1 MNSQSFCCLKI
12 FNGGHAIF
20 QQYSTENVCYFYYYY
35 FVKRKQYLNIRVRV
49 VVDYVVILSV
59 QSLTMLTSVSV
70 VNDYAEP
77 VSTYS
82 KQQLCWH
89 RVSIFTKIKKLRWN
103 QFMYMLLFIW
113 GPGRDFCLKT
123 RCGKSRDT
131 DLLL

>member
-12 FNGGHAIF
+12 CNGGHAIF

-82 KQQLCWH
+82 KQQLC
-89 RVSIFTKIKKLRWN
+89 
-103 QFMYMLLFIW
+103 
-113 GPGRDFCLKT
+113 
-123 RCGKSRDT
+123 
-131 DLLL
+131 

>member
-82 KQQLCWH
+82 KQQLC
-89 RVSIFTKIKKLRWN
+89 
-103 QFMYMLLFIW
+103 
-113 GPGRDFCLKT
+113 
-123 RCGKSRDT
+123 
-131 DLLL
+131 